1 MTRPKSLA
9 ATALAVLFLAA
20 CSSGGGL
27 GDILGGG
34 GGNQSANY
42 EIRGT
47 VDYVDANSRSVYLKN
62 VSGMTSMLSNSG
74 SGGSSVRVYYDNQT
88 TVNYQG
94 QNHRPEDLERGDE
107 VTVRVSESTNN
118 TLIADAVTV
127 THNVSAGMG
136 GSSSFPGS
144 SSGSMLRGV
153 VTYIDT
159 NRRTIEVDRTSGS
172 NVIVEYGTNTPVYFN
187 GQSYR
192 VADLERGDEIEISV
206 RDLGSNRFSA
216 NDITVVRSVSG
227 STSGSSS
234 SSMQTVRGTVS
245 YVDVNRRTIELE
257 SASWVSRFNS
267 GTGSMNG
274 NRITVSYDANVSV
287 DVAGRLH
294 PVSGLERGD
303 VVEVQVDNYNNTMRA
318 TRILLVR
325 DVNDLR

>member
-20 CSSGGGL
+20 CGSTGGGL

-34 GGNQSANY
+34 GSQSPNNY

-94 QNHRPEDLERGDE
+94 QSHRPEDLERGDE

-127 THNVSAGMG
+127 THNVSAGTSG
-136 GSSSFPGS
+136 SFPGS
-144 SSGSMLRGV
+144 GSGSMLRGT
-153 VTYIDT
+153 VTYVDSS
-159 NRRTIEVDRTSGS
+159 RRTIEVDRSVGS

-187 GQSYR
+187 GQTYR
-192 VADLERGDEIEISV
+192 PADLERGDEIEISV

-216 NDITVVRSVSG
+216 NDITVIRSVSG
-227 STSGSSS
+227 STSGSRS
-234 SSMQTVRGTVS
+234 
-245 YVDVNRRTIELE
+245 
-257 SASWVSRFNS
+257 
-267 GTGSMNG
+267 
-274 NRITVSYDANVSV
+274 
-287 DVAGRLH
+287 
-294 PVSGLERGD
+294 
-303 VVEVQVDNYNNTMRA
+303 
-318 TRILLVR
+318 
-325 DVNDLR
+325 